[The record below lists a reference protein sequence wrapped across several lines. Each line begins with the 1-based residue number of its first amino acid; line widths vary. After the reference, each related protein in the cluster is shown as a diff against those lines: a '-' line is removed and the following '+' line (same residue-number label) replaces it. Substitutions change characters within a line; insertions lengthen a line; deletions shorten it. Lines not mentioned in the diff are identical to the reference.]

1 MAATGDG
8 ANEGE
13 YTEQRPSNIE
23 GDEELMSKS
32 LQIQSK
38 RFYIDLKSNRRG
50 KYIKISEVSTSRNTK
65 RKVILTVG
73 CGRELRDKLTIF
85 AEFLAQQDTGASKCE
100 EAVPEDGRLKR
111 SPSKLPNA
119 WIMSSFV
126 IHTVHVTSVF
136 LHSEMINGETKRYYL
151 DLKENNRGRF
161 LKVSQAP
168 LSRGRGTMRK
178 EIAIPAQGI
187 VDIRNNLSEILEE
200 CGSDDGE
207 DEESRVLPKSCEL
220 RVEQKKFYF
229 DVGNNARGVFLRISE
244 VTLAFR
250 VTANYRT
257 SITIPKVGWARVRD
271 TIGKCV
277 YTAK

>member
-13 YTEQRPSNIE
+13 YNDQRPSNIE
-23 GDEELMSKS
+23 GDEEIMSKS

-50 KYIKISEVSTSRNTK
+50 KYIKISEMSTNRNVK

-85 AEFLAQQDTGASKCE
+85 AEFLAQQDTGASKAE
-100 EAVPEDGRLKR
+100 EAVPEDGRLK
-111 SPSKLPNA
+111 
-119 WIMSSFV
+119 
-126 IHTVHVTSVF
+126 
-136 LHSEMINGETKRYYL
+136 SEMISGETKRYYL

-200 CGSDDGE
+200 CGSDD
-207 DEESRVLPKSCEL
+207 EECRVLPKPCEL
-220 RVEQKKFYF
+220 RIEQKKFYF

-244 VTLAFR
+244 VT
-250 VTANYRT
+250 ANYRT

-271 TIGKCV
+271 TIGDMLDSMEGED
-277 YTAK
+277 

>member
-8 ANEGE
+8 ASGGE
-13 YTEQRPSNIE
+13 YTEERPANVE

-50 KYIKISEVSTSRNTK
+50 KYIKISELPTNRSTK
-65 RKVILTVG
+65 RKIILSLA
-73 CGRELRDKLTIF
+73 CGREFRDKLTIF
-85 AEFLAQQDTGASKCE
+85 AEFLAQQDTGKSE
-100 EAVPEDGRLKR
+100 ETVPEDGRLK
-111 SPSKLPNA
+111 
-119 WIMSSFV
+119 
-126 IHTVHVTSVF
+126 
-136 LHSEMINGETKRYYL
+136 SEMITGENKRYYL

-168 LSRGRGTMRK
+168 IIFPRGDRDSRGRGPMRK

-187 VDIRNNLSEILEE
+187 VDIRNSLSEILEE
-200 CGSDDGE
+200 CGSDD
-207 DEESRVLPKSCEL
+207 DEGLELPKPCEL
-220 RVEQKKFYF
+220 RVEQKRFYF
-229 DVGNNARGVFLRISE
+229 DVGSNARGVFLRISE
-244 VTLAFR
+244 

-271 TIGKCV
+271 TIGDLLDKV
-277 YTAK
+277 EGED